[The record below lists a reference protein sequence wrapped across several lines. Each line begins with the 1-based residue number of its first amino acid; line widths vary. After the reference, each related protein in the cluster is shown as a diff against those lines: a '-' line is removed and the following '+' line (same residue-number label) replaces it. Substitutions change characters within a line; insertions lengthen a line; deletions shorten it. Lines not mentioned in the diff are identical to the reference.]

1 MEINIKPAKIENLK
15 DVQNLNL
22 SLRKNLIKEFNHALD
37 LKWSIKKGGEE
48 FFKNAISDKNACAFI
63 AEADNKII
71 GYLVGS
77 TCEKDLSRTIPLAAE
92 IDSFFVAEKFQSQGV
107 GAKLYS
113 TFIDW
118 AKSKNIKRIRV
129 ETPAGNI
136 RGINFYRKCGMN
148 DHDLILECE
157 I

>member
-15 DVQNLNL
+15 DLQNLNL
-22 SLRKNLIKEFNHALD
+22 LLRKNLIAEFNHALN
-37 LKWSIKKGGEE
+37 LEWSIKKCGEE
-48 FFKNAISDKNACAFI
+48 FFNNAISDENACAFI
-63 AEADNKII
+63 AEDDSKII

-77 TCEKDLSRTIPLAAE
+77 TCEEDLSRTFPQAAE
-92 IDSFFVAEKFQSQGV
+92 IDSFFVSEKFQSHGI

-113 TFIDW
+113 TFVDW